1 MGKGRKFVKNDF
13 PPLIVHG
20 FKRQSDKMGSGMV
33 KYVYEGEYSGESN
46 PEYRKFILRHNDL
59 WDYVF
64 FYMLDDDDNIKACY
78 VVENVRPFCQDF
90 VYLIRVNSLT
100 EIDCGMHHFAD
111 RVVIGY
117 ENIQCVIADNILDV
131 FVGLNNDNE
140 IVCYRYANVGEVV
153 KFYVTDDG
161 IEISH
166 SEGSFIVSDC
176 TAKSLVTV
184 VKNVIGD
191 GLMPVINRRST
202 IISL

>member
-1 MGKGRKFVKNDF
+1 MSKGRKFVKNDF
-13 PPLIVHG
+13 PPLVVHG
-20 FKRQSDKMGSGMV
+20 FKRQSDEMDRGMV
-33 KYVYEGEYSGESN
+33 KYVYEGEYSAESN

-78 VVENVRPFCQDF
+78 VVDSLRCFCQKF
-90 VYLIRVNSLT
+90 VYLIRVNSLS

-117 ENIQCVIADNILDV
+117 KDIQDVIADNIPDV
-131 FVGLNNDNE
+131 FVGLNNDND
-140 IVCYRYANVGEVV
+140 IICYRHANSGEVV

-166 SEGSFIVSDC
+166 IESSFLMSDC
-176 TAKSLVTV
+176 TAKSLVAV

-191 GLMPVINRRST
+191 GLMTVINRESAV
-202 IISL
+202 IPL

>member
-1 MGKGRKFVKNDF
+1 MSKGRKFVKNDF
-13 PPLIVHG
+13 PPLVVHG
-20 FKRQSDKMGSGMV
+20 FKRQRDKMDRGMV

-59 WDYVF
+59 WDCVL

-78 VVENVRPFCQDF
+78 VVDSLRCFCQQF
-90 VYLIRVNSLT
+90 VYLIRVNSLS
-100 EIDCGMHHFAD
+100 EIDCGRHHFAD

-117 ENIQCVIADNILDV
+117 KDIQEVIADNIPNV
-131 FVGLNNDNE
+131 FVGINNDND
-140 IVCYRYANVGEVV
+140 IVCYRYANAGEVV

-161 IEISH
+161 IELSH
-166 SEGSFIVSDC
+166 SEGIFLMSDC

-184 VKNVIGD
+184 VKNIIGD
-191 GLMPVINRRST
+191 GLMPVINRKST